1 MNTLNMEHANTAQMT
16 SCAIFTAF
24 LRNNWDNTTA
34 ACEVIDLEDGDWGNL
49 HSVVDMAATYAKWM
63 GLTGDISIN
72 DVVETIWNDG
82 DFFAPEDL
90 NYSVEF

>member
-1 MNTLNMEHANTAQMT
+1 
-16 SCAIFTAF
+16 
-24 LRNNWDNTTA
+24 
-34 ACEVIDLEDGDWGNL
+34 
-49 HSVVDMAATYAKWM
+49 M